1 MRSVLNIHWKD
12 WYWSWNSNTVAT
24 WCEELIP
31 LKRPWCW
38 ERLRAGEGDDR
49 GWSGWMAL
57 PTRWTWVWVDSGSWW
72 WTGRPGML
80 WFMGSQRVEHDWATE
95 LNWTESLFIELL
107 WTCYPFWDKK
117 LVRLG
122 RKMKLKSWDHEDIKE
137 LVKERIVILSDL
149 VREEWEKEI
158 FSYFIFFSFIYLFSL
173 QYCIGFAI
181 HWHESAMGVHVFPIL
196 NPPPTSVPIPSLW
209 FIPCTIREHPVS
221 CIEPW
226 LAIRFTYD
234 NLHVSMPF
242 SHIITP
248 LFTFCP

>member
-1 MRSVLNIHWKD
+1 
-12 WYWSWNSNTVAT
+12 
-24 WCEELIP
+24 
-31 LKRPWCW
+31 
-38 ERLRAGEGDDR
+38 
-49 GWSGWMAL
+49 MAL
-57 PTRWTWVWVDSGSWW
+57 PTRWTWVWVDSGGWW

-158 FSYFIFFSFIYLFSL
+158 FSYFIFFGFIYLFSL

-242 SHIITP
+242 SHIILPSPSPTESKRVFYTSVS
-248 LFTFCP
+248 LLLSRIQGYCYHLSKFHIYVLVYCIGVFLSGLLHSV

>member
-1 MRSVLNIHWKD
+1 
-12 WYWSWNSNTVAT
+12 
-24 WCEELIP
+24 
-31 LKRPWCW
+31 
-38 ERLRAGEGDDR
+38 
-49 GWSGWMAL
+49 MAL

-95 LNWTESLFIELL
+95 LDWTESLFIELL

-158 FSYFIFFSFIYLFSL
+158 FSYFIFFSFMYLFSL

-209 FIPCTIREHPVS
+209 FIPCTIREYPVS

-242 SHIITP
+242 SHIILPSPSPTESKRVFYTSVS
-248 LFTFCP
+248 LLLSRIQGYCYHLYKFNIYVLVYCIGVFLSGLLHSV